1 MNKEKSD
8 VKIKKIY
15 DNKGKSFDRYIV
27 LLDNNEIWSIGEVPK
42 DFEEYLGTVGNPET
56 GISSIKDI
64 HDKGKKLSLENI
76 PPEIKDWLKR
86 YNDLIN
92 DNPI

>member
-27 LLDNNEIWSIGEVPK
+27 LLDNNEIWSIGEVSK

-56 GISSIKDI
+56 GISSIKDV
-64 HDKGKKLSLENI
+64 HDKGKKMSLENI
-76 PPEIKDWLKR
+76 PQEIKYWLKR